1 MEPVRQMAA
10 AGHLDPEKVLVRRL
24 FRDYSRD
31 IEKRGGGEGGPIDCV
46 NSVGV
51 SSIGAAVL
59 PVRTEIAVVSGR
71 IKIAA
76 TISASVLSSQQDIE
90 HFIAP

>member
-1 MEPVRQMAA
+1 MAA

-31 IEKRGGGEGGPIDCV
+31 IEKRGGGEGGLIDCM
-46 NSVGV
+46 NSVAG
-51 SSIGAAVL
+51 SSTGAAVL
-59 PVRTEIAVVSGR
+59 IVGREIAVVSGR